1 MRFTLWE
8 FLFTI
13 EKNKLFSS
21 SKKGFMLTFP
31 VVLIGTVA
39 VLLNSI
45 LLPFLSPYFPAL
57 LSEVISAFCVSIY
70 NATVG
75 CLSLYLG
82 IAVGYYYAQ
91 ARGVDNI
98 LLRLMS
104 VLTGGI
110 SFVLLVGGPSAPN
123 FLSYMGV
130 IGVLPSILV
139 SVISVR
145 VFLALTH
152 LISHTHTE
160 SSLGVDDNLK
170 VSMLS
175 ILPMFLTVFGA
186 MLIQY
191 IAVTVFHVGDV
202 YETLSSFFQMIF
214 VDGSHGLLTGV
225 LFTCFV
231 NLLWIFGIHGGNVM
245 DPISEAFLVPAIT
258 DPNAI
263 VSKSFLD
270 IFAQMGGSGATLCLL
285 LALFIGSRSKTT
297 RGIARSSAPMIL
309 FNINELVVFGLP
321 IIFNPIMMIP
331 FVLVPLV
338 SLFIAYF
345 ATVIGFI
352 PVVTEVVSWT
362 TPIFFSGYLGTG
374 SIHGILVQLLIL
386 ICGVLI
392 YLPFV
397 KLLDKFQEERELR
410 ILNQLIATFRANET
424 AGIYEPML
432 TRTDALGQTA
442 RTMAH
447 QLRLDVEANEVP
459 LHYQPQMN
467 AIDAIVGGEAL
478 MRWSYQGQ
486 AIYPPFVIAL
496 AQEEGILN
504 QLTLQSTETV
514 CQTIQDIS
522 RQTGHTLPISLNM
535 SANQLDDTALV
546 KGIIAIVKQTD
557 TIHFLH
563 LELTEEASLYGF
575 HNIDANIRTLYD
587 NGIVVAIDDFGM
599 GQTSINYLKE
609 HTFEYVKIDGS
620 LVSHVLTN
628 PRCSQIITSIIELG
642 HSLHYQVIA
651 EYVSTLEIKQRL
663 MEMGCYLFQGHYYSP
678 AIEKEAF
685 IQYCQKTLD
694 AMSQETE

>member
-1 MRFTLWE
+1 MKFAIWE
-8 FLFTI
+8 FLFAI

-21 SKKGFMLTFP
+21 AKKGFMLTFP
-31 VVLIGTVA
+31 VVLIGTMA

-45 LLPFLSPYFPAL
+45 LLPFLSPYLPAL
-57 LSEVISAFCVSIY
+57 FNTIISNFCVGLY
-70 NATVG
+70 DATVG

-91 ARGVDNI
+91 ARGVENI

-110 SFVLLVGGPSAPN
+110 SFILLVGGPSAPN

-139 SVISVR
+139 SVLAVHTFLSFTDIISR
-145 VFLALTH
+145 RH
-152 LISHTHTE
+152 KE

-170 VSMLS
+170 VSMVS
-175 ILPMFLTVFGA
+175 ILPMFFTVFGV
-186 MLIQY
+186 MLLQY
-191 IAVTVFHVGDV
+191 IAVSVFHIGDV

-245 DPISEAFLVPAIT
+245 DPISEELLVPMIS

-263 VSKSFLD
+263 ISKSFLD

-285 LALFIGSRSKTT
+285 LALFIGSRSKST

-321 IIFNPIMMIP
+321 IIFNPILMIP

-352 PVVTEVVSWT
+352 PVVTEVVNWT
-362 TPIFFSGYLGTG
+362 MPIFFSGYLGTG
-374 SIHGILVQLLIL
+374 SIHGILVQLIIL
-386 ICGVLI
+386 ICGTLI

-410 ILNQLIATFRANET
+410 ILNQLIATFRTNET
-424 AGIYEPML
+424 AGVYEPML

-442 RTMAH
+442 RTMAY
-447 QLRLDVEANEVP
+447 QLRLDVEANKVP

-478 MRWSYQGQ
+478 MRWHYQGQ
-486 AIYPPFVIAL
+486 LIYPPFVIAL
-496 AQEEGILN
+496 AQEDGILN

-522 RQTGHTLPISLNM
+522 QQTGHTLPLSLNM
-535 SANQLDDTALV
+535 SASQLDDTALV

-563 LELTEEASLYGF
+563 LELTEESSLYGF
-575 HNIDANIRTLYD
+575 HNINANIHMLYD

-678 AIEKEAF
+678 AIEKEKF
-685 IQYCQKTLD
+685 IQYCQKALD
-694 AMSQETE
+694 TMAQETN